1 MNVCVKNVLTVI
13 VGCILFLWFTQTTK
27 IRFIHLLI
35 NSSALMYLSAYPGFH
50 PEGRVRDLIIMT
62 KMQQQLTYSTLL
74 PNWLAKKKN
83 PIS

>member
-50 PEGRVRDLIIMT
+50 PEGRVRDLT
-62 KMQQQLTYSTLL
+62 KMQQHLTYSTLI
-74 PNWLAKKKN
+74 PNWLAKKKI
-83 PIS
+83 P